1 MAPDTPAI
9 EALRQTFGAAID
21 YGLSYEEV
29 WSVVNEVVERT
40 PPDTPAGE
48 AFRPT
53 VRPRRTAPV
62 HGCYP
67 LK

>member
-9 EALRQTFGAAID
+9 EALRQTFGAAME

-29 WSVVNEVVERT
+29 WGVVNEVVGRT

-48 AFRPT
+48 ALEEIAAALSNRI
-53 VRPRRTAPV
+53 
-62 HGCYP
+62 HEKKGE
-67 LK
+67 